1 MKKLTIL
8 AALLLVATLAFS
20 QKRLSNDTKG
30 IIYNKEKVFDARLYS
45 FGWGFATNAYFGNI
59 RTYNK
64 TSYYSVGLGL
74 DLKHPKEGRKST
86 DFSSSSPNSGFRKY
100 TYGKQNYAVALRG
113 GYGFKKYYSEKAA
126 KNGVGLAINV
136 SGGATAALIVPYY
149 LEIGVSRTDLNKVVS
164 TKYSAATEKI
174 FLDPYIIR
182 GKSSFFKGIGETKV
196 IPGVYGQAGV
206 HLDWGAFDEFVHAA
220 EVGVQL
226 DIFAKQLPILVESA
240 GVQNRP
246 FFFNLYLSL
255 QLGKR
260 N

>member
-8 AALLLVATLAFS
+8 TALLLVATLAFS
-20 QKRLSNDTKG
+20 QTRLSNDAKG

-64 TSYYSVGLGL
+64 TTYYSVGLGL

-86 DFSSSSPNSGFRKY
+86 DFSSTSANSGFRKY

-113 GYGFKKYYSEKAA
+113 GYGFKRYYSEKAA

-149 LEIGVSRTDLNKVVS
+149 LEIGVSRTDQTKVVA
-164 TKYSAATEKI
+164 TKYSAATEKL
-174 FLDPYIIR
+174 FLDPYVIR
-182 GKSSFFKGIGETKV
+182 GKSSFFKGVGETKV
-196 IPGVYGQAGV
+196 IPGIYGQAGV

-220 EVGVQL
+220 EIGVQL
-226 DIFAKQLPILVESA
+226 DVFAKKLPILVEST